1 MISQKDNKTDDI
13 SYIIQIYVLN
23 YLTVIML
30 VTFGATILT
39 LYIFVIFTYVFVKM
53 LMHLFNVISISHI

>member
-13 SYIIQIYVLN
+13 SYIFQVYVLN

-30 VTFGATILT
+30 VTFGALILT
-39 LYIFVIFTYVFVKM
+39 LYIFVIFMY
-53 LMHLFNVISISHI
+53 L